1 MERRDLPAFV
11 GRRAEIAQIR
21 RLLGRSR
28 LVTLT
33 GLSGAGKSRLAEEA
47 AWIMRKAF
55 ADGVHRVDVSQVRDP
70 GTLTRTVA
78 SGAQD
83 GAEVKASPGAAASPG
98 SYARDSRLL
107 LVLDGIEHLASP
119 CAVLAES
126 LLRSV
131 PGLRILATGRRSLG
145 VVGEHLLPLGP
156 LPSADAVSL
165 LARRAPGRA
174 ITDLHRKAALRLC
187 ERLGRMPLAIEL
199 AAERLRA
206 TPEQAIEELLDDPFH
221 EMPARRAVDRALELC
236 SPAERLVWA
245 ALAAFPG
252 PFRLADAEQY
262 AERHAERACPDGPP
276 HAEIL
281 DALIG
286 LIDKSVLLREE
297 SGGEVRF
304 RVPEA
309 VRAHTARRPR
319 GPGAMEAERLAE
331 PRDRA
336 LDGNRGVLGWSG
348 AARPMGGVRRLD
360 DLERP
365 RVLTRREHE
374 VAELVADGLS
384 NREVAEKL
392 VISKRTAEAHMEH
405 ILAKLNFSSRTQ
417 VAAWVAQ
424 RRGDR

>member
-33 GLSGAGKSRLAEEA
+33 GLSGVGKSRLVEEA
-47 AWIMRKAF
+47 AWNVRKAF
-55 ADGVHRVDVSQVRDP
+55 ADGVHMVDVSQIRDPRALAREVRDALP
-70 GTLTRTVA
+70 
-78 SGAQD
+78 
-83 GAEVKASPGAAASPG
+83 KAGPGARG
-98 SYARDSRLL
+98 GRLL
-107 LVLDGIEHLASP
+107 LVLDGIERLAGP
-119 CAVLAES
+119 CAVLVES
-126 LLRSV
+126 LLRSA

-145 VVGEHLLPLGP
+145 VVGEHLLPVGP
-156 LPSADAVSL
+156 LPSADAVAL
-165 LARRAPGRA
+165 LIHRAGRA
-174 ITDLHRKAALRLC
+174 ITDLDRKIAARLC
-187 ERLGRMPLAIEL
+187 EELGRMPSAIES
-199 AAERLRA
+199 AAERLRD
-206 TPEQAIEELLDDPFH
+206 TPDLAIEALLDDPVH
-221 EMPARRAVDRALELC
+221 EASARRALERTIELC

-245 ALAAFPG
+245 GLAGFRG
-252 PFRLADAEQY
+252 PFGLAE
-262 AERHAERACPDGPP
+262 AERACPDGPP
-276 HAEIL
+276 PGEFL

-297 SGGEVRF
+297 SDGEVRF
-304 RVPEA
+304 RVPDA
-309 VRAHTARRPR
+309 VRGHTVRLPRGSGATEAERPADLPPPLADLPSREERRRREPSMGERPPRDTEPVRPR
-319 GPGAMEAERLAE
+319 GGP
-331 PRDRA
+331 
-336 LDGNRGVLGWSG
+336 
-348 AARPMGGVRRLD
+348 RPMGGAARVS